1 MSLGKKSVLLV
12 LIILIIDQVLKIWIK
27 THMMLGQEITLFG
40 NWGFIHFTENNGM
53 AFGMEFGGNLGKL
66 ALSFFRIIAVG
77 AIGWYLWY
85 LIKNKAN
92 TGLVLSI
99 AAIFAGALGNII
111 DSVFYGLIFNES
123 YYNVATLFP
132 DGGGYASLLQGKVV
146 DMFYF
151 PILDGQY
158 PSWFPFWGGEQFLF
172 FRPVF
177 NVADSAI
184 TLGVLS
190 ILIFQRSFFKDEFK
204 AKQDVA

>member
-1 MSLGKKSVLLV
+1 MSLGKKSILLI
-12 LIILIIDQVLKIWIK
+12 LLILIIDQTLKIWIK
-27 THMMLGQEITLFG
+27 THMMLGQEYTLFG

-53 AFGMEFGGNLGKL
+53 AFGMEFGGNIGKL
-66 ALSFFRIIAVG
+66 FLSVFRLAAVG

-92 TGLVLSI
+92 TGLVL
-99 AAIFAGALGNII
+99 AIGAILAGAVGNIL
-111 DSVFYGLIFNES
+111 DSVFYGMFFNES

-132 DGGGYASLLQGKVV
+132 DGGGYASFLQGKVV

-151 PILDGQY
+151 PLFEGQY

-177 NVADSAI
+177 NVADSSI
-184 TLGVLS
+184 TLGVAS
-190 ILIFQRSFFKDEFK
+190 ILLFQRKFFKEEK
-204 AKQDVA
+204 EELKPE